1 MKIQLRYGLPF
12 ITGTISFR
20 GKTLLLTHMLLD
32 SGSEGTVLSADKLTE
47 IGVVLGYADQMRQ
60 IHGVGGSEFVFIRTV
75 DALSVEDFGVT
86 NFVIEV
92 GAMDY
97 GFEIDGIIGMN
108 FLQKVG
114 AIVDF
119 DRMEIHAAKM
129 V

>member
-75 DALSVEDFGVT
+75 DALF
-86 NFVIEV
+86 FVIEV

-119 DRMEIHAAKM
+119 DQMEIHAAKM